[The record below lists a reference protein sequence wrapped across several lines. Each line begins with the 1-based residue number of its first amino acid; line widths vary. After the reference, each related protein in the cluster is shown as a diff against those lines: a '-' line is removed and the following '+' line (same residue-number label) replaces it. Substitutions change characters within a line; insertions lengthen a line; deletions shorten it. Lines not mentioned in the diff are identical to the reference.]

1 MGIIRRP
8 DPVKLEDADVPIEN
22 EIVCIIEKSNDGKTV
37 EILCL
42 PEELMEK
49 ELKVQPIE
57 QPVEP
62 IKVESKPKA
71 VITSSATGEQFGNW
85 IPVLRSSGTIDVNV
99 RNAFYTKV
107 GQLVTCTFDIVVT
120 NMYGGKK
127 DSSIILGGLPVASIG
142 TPDSISGSAH
152 ISYFRVS
159 NFDVRW
165 ISGTVNGSD
174 ARVDLWCQQRGPGG
188 LVPLTQIDI
197 NVNTVLAGT
206 VTYIT
211 NS

>member
-8 DPVKLEDADVPIEN
+8 DTVKIEDADTPIEQEVVCVIVEEN
-22 EIVCIIEKSNDGKTV
+22 EEGEPLEIICV
-37 EILCL
+37 
-42 PEELMEK
+42 PEELLEK
-49 ELKVQPIE
+49 IKPIE
-57 QPVEP
+57 EA
-62 IKVESKPKA
+62 KVELKPKA

-85 IPVLRSSGTIDVNV
+85 IPVLTSTGIIDINV

-120 NMYGGKK
+120 NMSGGKK
-127 DSSIILGGLPVASIG
+127 DSSIILGGLPVSSIG
-142 TPDSISGSAH
+142 TPNSMSGSAH
-152 ISYFRVS
+152 ISYFKIS
-159 NFDVRW
+159 NYDIRW
-165 ISGTVNGSD
+165 ISGTIRGSD
-174 ARVDLWCQQRGPGG
+174 ARVELWCEKRGPGG

-197 NVNTVLAGT
+197 NVNTVLVGT

>member
-8 DPVKLEDADVPIEN
+8 DPVKVKLEDADVPIEN
-22 EIVCIIEKSNDGKTV
+22 EVVCIIEKSNDGKTID
-37 EILCL
+37 ILCL
-42 PEELMEK
+42 PEELIEE
-49 ELKVQPIE
+49 ELKAQPIA
-57 QPVEP
+57 QV
-62 IKVESKPKA
+62 KAESKPKA

-85 IPVLRSSGTIDVNV
+85 IPALRSAGTIDVDV

-120 NMYGGKK
+120 NMSGGKK
-127 DSSIILGGLPVASIG
+127 DSSIILSGLPVASIG
-142 TPDSISGSAH
+142 NPNSMAGSAH
-152 ISYFRVS
+152 ISYFKVS
-159 NFDVRW
+159 NLDVRW
-165 ISGTVNGSD
+165 ISGTINGSD
-174 ARVDLWCQQRGPGG
+174 ARVELWCEKRGPGG

-197 NVNTVLAGT
+197 NVNTVLVGT

>member
-8 DPVKLEDADVPIEN
+8 DPVKAKLEDADVPIEN
-22 EIVCIIEKSNDGKTV
+22 EIVCIIEKSNDGKTID
-37 EILCL
+37 ILCL
-42 PEELMEK
+42 PEELIEE

-57 QPVEP
+57 PV
-62 IKVESKPKA
+62 KVESKPKA

-85 IPVLRSSGTIDVNV
+85 IPALRSTGTIDVDV

-127 DSSIILGGLPVASIG
+127 DSSIIISGLPVASIG

-152 ISYFRVS
+152 ISYFKVS

-165 ISGTVNGSD
+165 ISGTINGSD
-174 ARVDLWCQQRGPGG
+174 ARVDLWCEHRGPGG

-197 NVNTVLAGT
+197 NVNSVLAGT
-206 VTYIT
+206 VTYIS

>member
-8 DPVKLEDADVPIEN
+8 DPIKMEDADTPVE
-22 EIVCIIEKSNDGKTV
+22 EIICIVEKNSNDNSI
-37 EILCL
+37 EIICA
-42 PEELMEK
+42 PEELFEETVEVK
-49 ELKVQPIE
+49 AEL
-57 QPVEP
+57 
-62 IKVESKPKA
+62 KPKA
-71 VITSSATGEQFGNW
+71 VITSSATGEQFGTW
-85 IPVLRSSGTIDVNV
+85 TPVLRSTGTIDVDV

-120 NMYGGKK
+120 NMSGGKK
-127 DSSIILGGLPVASIG
+127 ESSIILGGLPVASIG
-142 TPDSISGSAH
+142 SSGTISGSAH
-152 ISYFRVS
+152 ISYFKVS
-159 NFDVRW
+159 NYDVRW
-165 ISGTVNGSD
+165 ISGTIQGSD
-174 ARVDLWCQQRGPGG
+174 NRVDLWCEKRGPGG

>member
-8 DPVKLEDADVPIEN
+8 NPVKLENADIPVEQEVICVVERNDSNTIE
-22 EIVCIIEKSNDGKTV
+22 IICV
-37 EILCL
+37 
-42 PEELMEK
+42 PEEYVVK
-49 ELKVQPIE
+49 EL
-57 QPVEP
+57 
-62 IKVESKPKA
+62 VESKPELKPKA

-85 IPVLRSSGTIDVNV
+85 IPTLRSTGNIEINV

-120 NMYGGKK
+120 NMSGGKK
-127 DSSIILGGLPVASIG
+127 DSSIILGGLPIASIG
-142 TPDSISGSAH
+142 DRNSMAGSAH
-152 ISYFRVS
+152 ISYFKVS

-165 ISGTVNGSD
+165 ISGTINGSD
-174 ARVDLWCQQRGPGG
+174 ARVELWCQKRGPGG

-197 NVNTVLAGT
+197 NINTVLVGT